1 MESTNLLQVY
11 KIIEKIR
18 SENGR
23 HGSREQE
30 WIEERLIDDNL
41 QKVVAKLS
49 IVALHILSALETKS
63 KTGVELATELQ
74 VTRGGITRAAK
85 KLLQFELITA
95 KKALNDKKK
104 IYYALTS
111 NGKVVAKLHD
121 EMHQEIITEIEEKFS
136 DKYSENELKTIIRFL
151 HDLREFEDNFS

>member
-1 MESTNLLQVY
+1 M
-11 KIIEKIR
+11 
-18 SENGR
+18 
-23 HGSREQE
+23 
-30 WIEERLIDDNL
+30 
-41 QKVVAKLS
+41 KVS
-49 IVALHILSALETKS
+49 IVALHILSALEIKS

-85 KLLQFELITA
+85 KLLQFELIIVQ
-95 KKALNDKKK
+95 KAPNDKKK

-121 EMHQEIITEIEEKFS
+121 EIHQEIITEIEEKFS

-151 HDLREFEDNFS
+151 HDLREFEDNFSLISPSRLIKQGYPGF

>member
-1 MESTNLLQVY
+1 M
-11 KIIEKIR
+11 
-18 SENGR
+18 
-23 HGSREQE
+23 
-30 WIEERLIDDNL
+30 
-41 QKVVAKLS
+41 
-49 IVALHILSALETKS
+49 SALEIKS

-95 KKALNDKKK
+95 QKAPNDKKK

-111 NGKVVAKLHD
+111 NGKVVANLHD

-151 HDLREFEDNFS
+151 HDLREFEDNF